1 MSFAELV
8 NGFLLPYELN
18 DSEIDDYWR
27 PQAENCN
34 ICAVNYTFIG
44 KVTSF
49 SNDMALLVDT
59 LNQKSSIGKFIQD
72 KRFCNFSLNLTETL
86 KEHAD
91 RTDSFDVLEH
101 FTGLDIEKRQ
111 KLYNLYKSDYL
122 AFNYP
127 YPAHLGI

>member
-34 ICAVNYTFIG
+34 ICAVNYTFVG

-49 SNDMALLVDT
+49 SDDMALLVDK
-59 LNQKSSIGKFIQD
+59 LNQENSIGKVLIVG
-72 KRFCNFSLNLTETL
+72 SLEKIMTL
-86 KEHAD
+86 VIFFQRSMLKAM
-91 RTDSFDVLEH
+91 
-101 FTGLDIEKRQ
+101 
-111 KLYNLYKSDYL
+111 N
-122 AFNYP
+122 
-127 YPAHLGI
+127 